1 MYESLYPYMP
11 IWGMLSDIELTRK
24 QKEQRRFLAAKDL
37 EKGMSQAEVARK
49 YHVDDST
56 ACRWDQARKEKG
68 LDGLKATKAPGREP
82 KLSVEQKDEL
92 VELLKDGAVKSGFQ
106 TDIWTGKRVCEL
118 IKDQFDVD
126 YHFKHIPRLL
136 RALGFRQV
144 KPKRKAHEQNEEKR
158 QEWIENTWEYA
169 KKN

>member
-1 MYESLYPYMP
+1 MVP
-11 IWGMLSDIELTRK
+11 DIELTRK

-37 EKGMSQAEVARK
+37 ENGMSQADVARK
-49 YHVDDST
+49 YHIDDST

-68 LDGLKATKAPGREP
+68 LDGLKATKAHGRSP
-82 KLSVEQKDEL
+82 KLNPDQKEEL
-92 VELLKDGAVKSGFQ
+92 VETLNAGAIKAGFQ

-118 IKDQFDVD
+118 IKDKFIVD

-136 RALGFRQV
+136 RTLGFRQV
-144 KPKRKAHEQNEEKR
+144 KPKRKAHEQKPEVR
-158 QEWIENTWEYA
+158 QEWIENTWEYV

>member
-1 MYESLYPYMP
+1 MP
-11 IWGMLSDIELTRK
+11 SWNMLIDIELTRK

-37 EKGMSQAEVARK
+37 ENGMSQAEVSRK

-56 ACRWDQARKEKG
+56 ACRWNQARKKNG
-68 LDGLKATKAPGREP
+68 LDGLKATKAPGRLP
-82 KLSVEQKDEL
+82 KLNPEQIEEL
-92 VELLKDGAVKSGFQ
+92 IEILKDGAIKAGFQ
-106 TDIWTGKRVCEL
+106 TDIWTGKRVSKL

-144 KPKRKAHEQNEEKR
+144 KPKRKAHEQKPEVR
-158 QEWIENTWEYA
+158 QEWIENTWKYI